1 MKMMFVVLA
10 FMAAVPEEAE
20 AARCAA
26 GVYRAGCVGPRGG
39 FVAHRRFAHPYA
51 RRCFWRAGRRIC

>member
-1 MKMMFVVLA
+1 MKLLIVSILALMVLA
-10 FMAAVPEEAE
+10 PEAD

-39 FVAHRRFAHPYA
+39 FVAHRRYAHPYA
-51 RRCFWRAGRRIC
+51 RRCVWRGGRRIC